1 MHDALDRQDSIKNI
15 FWNKL
20 FLNLI
25 NVLNEQVVNYVDKS
39 TGKKPALK

>member
-1 MHDALDRQDSIKNI
+1 MMFLIDKFNKKY

-25 NVLNEQVVNYVDKS
+25 NVLNEEVVNYVDKS
-39 TGKKPALK
+39 IGKKISF